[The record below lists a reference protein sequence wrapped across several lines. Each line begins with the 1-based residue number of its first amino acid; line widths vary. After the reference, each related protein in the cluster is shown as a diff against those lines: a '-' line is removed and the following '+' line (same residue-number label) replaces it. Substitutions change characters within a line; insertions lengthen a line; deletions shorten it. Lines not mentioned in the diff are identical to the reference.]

1 MGARRVGG
9 VLVKATMW
17 TEGRDNGTVIN
28 PGKGDGLVVV
38 RKGQT
43 AIVVV
48 VDADDPAVSRILRL
62 LDLVA
67 SGEIIA

>member
-1 MGARRVGG
+1 MGG

-17 TEGRDNGTVIN
+17 TEGRDNGTTIN

>member
-1 MGARRVGG
+1 M
-9 VLVKATMW
+9 KATLW
-17 TEGRDNGTVIN
+17 TEGRENGTTIN
-28 PGKGDGLVVV
+28 PGKGDGLVSV

-43 AIVVV
+43 AVVIV
-48 VDADDPAVSRILRL
+48 VDADDPAISKILRL